1 MAESTHLFEP
11 GTPGITFTADAA
23 ITAGQVL
30 YVSAARQVT
39 PTAGANAAVIGIAA
53 HDAADGD
60 KVLVLVGGVVK
71 VVASAAISAGAL
83 VVSAAAGK
91 VATIASNTFDKL
103 IGRALTAAS
112 DDGDV
117 IEVRLGV

>member
-11 GTPGITFTADAA
+11 AAPGITFTADAA

>member
-11 GTPGITFTADAA
+11 AAPGITFTADAP
-23 ITAGQVL
+23 ITAGQVV
-30 YVSAARQVT
+30 YVSADRQVT
-39 PTAGANAAVIGIAA
+39 PTSGASAAVIGVAA

-60 KVLVLVGGVVK
+60 KVLVLVGGVIK
-71 VVASAAISAGAL
+71 VVAAGEIAAGAL

-103 IGRALTAAS
+103 VGRALTAAAE
-112 DDGDV
+112 DGDV